1 MATEKIEC
9 LYGKTLV
16 SKNETRWNSQLKMV
30 RRLNEIDVDKVVD
43 RRELHLSAY
52 EKLVLREFVEVLEPF
67 EEATDIL
74 QGEKYNSISLVIPS
88 YLGLKDHL
96 SQLNTRHSSTLVTTL
111 QSSLNSRLGNVVDDP
126 LYICG
131 AILDHRFKVKWS
143 TDVDKHKKVLQ
154 EEVSKLAQHSSPE
167 SSSEDEPPAP
177 KRSKLF
183 SFMAVPGKVRK
194 KRKRNSEQEVHLYL
208 GDDFSCECPLEFW
221 RLKENDYPCLAALAK
236 KVFSVPAT
244 SAPVE
249 RVFSETGKIL
259 NSLRCRM
266 LPKNLETLI
275 FLKMNADYM

>member
-1 MATEKIEC
+1 M
-9 LYGKTLV
+9 
-16 SKNETRWNSQLKMV
+16 
-30 RRLNEIDVDKVVD
+30 
-43 RRELHLSAY
+43 
-52 EKLVLREFVEVLEPF
+52 
-67 EEATDIL
+67 
-74 QGEKYNSISLVIPS
+74 YNSISLVIPS
-88 YLGLKDHL
+88 FLGLKDHL
-96 SQLNTRHSSTLVTTL
+96 SRLSTRHCSQLVATL
-111 QSSLNSRLGNVVDDP
+111 QSSLDRRLGNVLDDP

-143 TDVDKHKKVLQ
+143 KKVDEHKRVLQ
-154 EEVSKLAQHSSPE
+154 EEVSMLSQFDSSE

-183 SFMAVPGKVRK
+183 SFMAVPGRVQK
-194 KRKRNSEQEVHLYL
+194 KRKMTCEQEMQLYL
-208 GDDFSCECPLEFW
+208 GDEFSCESPLEFW
-221 RLKENDYPCLAALAK
+221 RLKANDYPSLAALAK

-275 FLKMNADYM
+275 FLKMNSKFM